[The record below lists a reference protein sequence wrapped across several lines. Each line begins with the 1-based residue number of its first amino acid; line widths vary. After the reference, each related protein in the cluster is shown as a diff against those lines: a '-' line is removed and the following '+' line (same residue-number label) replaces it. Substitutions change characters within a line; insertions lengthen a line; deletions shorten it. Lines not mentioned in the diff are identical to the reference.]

1 MVLLYH
7 LFAYSMSHGQW
18 SGVSLFA
25 FWSTAPLWRG
35 VDLFFALSGF
45 LITGILLDT
54 KDDPNYFRNF
64 YARRAL
70 RILPLYYIVFLVV
83 FFCYPNSG
91 RYSVLVLL
99 FLCNMAPLF
108 GAPMLNGALWS
119 LSVEEHFYL
128 FWPLLVR
135 RLRLRHVA
143 AAALAVCLIE
153 PAFRAAMYGRFVTA
167 NVYVYTW
174 FRLDGLASGALV
186 ACFLRS
192 SRFSV
197 RSASRWAGGLVVAAV
212 SLLIVGAPFGVLQHT
227 NRFGAALQFVPGNL
241 IFSSAVLY
249 AVTQAG
255 SRALAPLR
263 SSLLRIC
270 ANLSYCIYLIHCI
283 LMNGYDAVLKKEGL
297 PAASSGFG
305 ALVLRAAIVLT
316 LCFVLGTISRKN
328 IELPVLRLKRYF
340 HPPGPQRV
348 AARTAVPA

>member
-7 LFAYSMSHGQW
+7 LFAYSMVHGQW
-18 SGVSLFA
+18 SGIATLA
-25 FWSTAPLWRG
+25 LWLTTPLWCG

-54 KDDPNYFRNF
+54 KYDPRYFRNF

-70 RILPLYYIVFLVV
+70 RILPLYYLILLVV
-83 FFCYPNSG
+83 LFCYPNSG
-91 RYSVLVLL
+91 RYAVLVLL

-143 AAALAVCLIE
+143 TAALAVCLIE
-153 PAFRAAMYGRFVTA
+153 PIFRGTMYGRFVTA

-192 SRFSV
+192 RHFSV
-197 RSASRWAGGLVVAAV
+197 RNADRWSASMMAGAVA
-212 SLLIVGAPFGVLQHT
+212 LLIACAPFGILQHT
-227 NRFGAALQFVPGNL
+227 TPFGAALQFVPGNL
-241 IFSSAVLY
+241 IFGSAVLY
-249 AVTQAG
+249 AVAHAG
-255 SRALAPLR
+255 SRSVVPLR
-263 SSLLRIC
+263 APFLRVC
-270 ANLSYCIYLIHCI
+270 ANLSYCMYLIHCI
-283 LMNGYDAVLKKEGL
+283 LMNGYDALLKKMGL
-297 PAASSGFG
+297 PAASSSFG
-305 ALVLRAAIVLT
+305 PLVLRAAIVLSV
-316 LCFVLGTISRKN
+316 CFAFGAVSRKT
-328 IELPVLRLKRYF
+328 IELPALRLKRLF
-340 HPPGPQRV
+340 SPARPREV
-348 AARTAVPA
+348 LRAAVSA